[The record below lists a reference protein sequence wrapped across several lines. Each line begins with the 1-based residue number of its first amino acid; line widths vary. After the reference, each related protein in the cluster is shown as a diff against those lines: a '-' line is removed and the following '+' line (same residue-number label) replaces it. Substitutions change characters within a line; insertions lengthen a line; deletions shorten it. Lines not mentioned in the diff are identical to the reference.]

1 MVRMGNTTEHSTTKH
16 STVDVCA
23 GSVAIDLS
31 DTAAA
36 LPEVMRLYSTTVRAA
51 ARKVLHHSAE
61 VDDVVQETWISFLAN
76 GHKIN
81 DPRCLGSWLYRV
93 ATNAAL
99 RLVRKTTRYTLTGDE
114 VFDRVAGDDIDA
126 ASAVH
131 ADQQRRAVRSAVL
144 GLQAADRELA
154 ELLLDPEDLP
164 YKEISL
170 RCGRPMGSLGP
181 TRERLVRKLRSA
193 PPVQRMM
200 DLPTNVYGWR
210 NCDLAVA

>member
-1 MVRMGNTTEHSTTKH
+1 MVHMGTTTKH
-16 STVDVCA
+16 STINA
-23 GSVAIDLS
+23 YASSAAIDLG

-36 LPEVMRLYSTTVRAA
+36 LPEVMRLYSATVRAA
-51 ARKVLHHSAE
+51 ARKVLRNSAE

-99 RLVRKTTRYTLTGDE
+99 RIVRKTTRYSLTDDE

-126 ASAVH
+126 VSALH
-131 ADQQRRAVRSAVL
+131 AEQQRRAVRSAVL
-144 GLQAADRELA
+144 GLQTADRELA
-154 ELLLDPEDLP
+154 ELLLDPDDLP
-164 YKEISL
+164 YKEISV

-193 PPVQRMM
+193 VPVQRMM
-200 DLPTNVYGWR
+200 DLPTNVGGFR
-210 NCDLAVA
+210 NWDCAVA